1 MFYRYNWLNFL
12 NLLAELQRTTTRI
25 KTEIL
30 TFVPTV
36 FIFIIRMLR
45 MARGKYHKQTY
56 FSSINIKTWPSINLW
71 LIHLKWLNHEPDKF
85 GISKTLINSSL
96 KLTCKK
102 NVTLGMHCR
111 MSETEARTMQ
121 KFPLA
126 VKSGYFWLQVR
137 ISKCNFWCGP
147 LANLMLLRVPHE
159 KFYIECDYDCNRIHA
174 IYAPS
179 HWLSTIAL
187 YFPSQISHGH
197 R

>member
-1 MFYRYNWLNFL
+1 MM
-12 NLLAELQRTTTRI
+12 RI
-25 KTEIL
+25 KIEIL

-56 FSSINIKTWPSINLW
+56 FSSINIKTWPSINSW
-71 LIHLKWLNHEPDKF
+71 PNHLKWLNHEPDKF
-85 GISKTLINSSL
+85 GISKTTSGLQ
-96 KLTCKK
+96 LTSK
-102 NVTLGMHCR
+102 NKVTLGMQR
-111 MSETEARTMQ
+111 QMGETEARTMQ
-121 KFPLA
+121 KFLLA
-126 VKSGYFWLQVR
+126 VESGYFWLQVR

-147 LANLMLLRVPHE
+147 LANLMLLRVPHG
-159 KFYIECDYDCNRIHA
+159 KFYIECEYDCNGIHA

-179 HWLSTIAL
+179 HWLSTIAP